1 MRESPATTIFRSLIL
16 AVLLATLGG
25 GIARA
30 GPDAPAGYDADQKVV
45 YHNGGSVSEASA
57 YFRRLLGNLRNHVEA
72 VGKEHVDIRVV
83 SLGDGVTLFQLA
95 HDDRDLAGRI
105 DALKAAGVRFL
116 VCANTLRERKI
127 DRGTLH
133 GVGEDD
139 IVPSSVAELARL
151 QGMGFAYIHP

>member
-1 MRESPATTIFRSLIL
+1 ML

-25 GIARA
+25 GIACA
-30 GPDAPAGYDADQKVV
+30 SPNAPAEYYVDQKVV
-45 YHNGGSVSEASA
+45 YHNGGSVPDATA
-57 YFRRLLGNLRNHVEA
+57 YFKRLLGNLRNHVEA

-95 HDDRDLAGRI
+95 DDDRDLAGRI
-105 DALKAAGVRFL
+105 DALKAAGVRLL

-133 GVGEDD
+133 GVGQDD
-139 IVPSSVAELARL
+139 IVPSGVAELARL
-151 QGMGFAYIHP
+151 QGMGFAYINP